1 MICFYLHKVLGGQI
15 WTQTAKIEQNCCIFP
30 SLLKD
35 LNCHHRWELRNLW
48 QIKGSVACSDRNAFF
63 TSEKPKKYHA
73 WSCQNVCDALTF
85 LLDNIFIRFGTK
97 LYRQVVGIPNG
108 TNCAPLVA
116 DLFLFCYERDFMM
129 SLSDDKQ
136 ADVIDAFNTTSRY
149 LDVILNINNVYFDN
163 MVSQIYPSELQLNKA
178 NASDTEAAFLDLH
191 LSISND
197 IVSTKIYD
205 KRDDFD
211 FEIVN
216 FPFLDGDVPRSTSY
230 GVYIS
235 QLIRFARASSYV
247 ADLNTR
253 NKLLTQKLLKQGYRY
268 HKLRKTFSKF
278 YRRYYDLI
286 SKFQVGLKS
295 LLRQGLSEPDFYGD
309 LVYKLKK
316 IVGSNNFSAQF
327 IKIISHY
334 KKIGYNIN
342 VSQQTAC
349 LVVNPITV
357 GNFAFL
363 FNCTPVGRISDSMMV
378 PTWRLIYWWD
388 GRGLMLWLFVGPTGV
403 YLLDFFCSGIQFN
416 LLLSP
421 YPCFISLFYL
431 DLYV

>member
-1 MICFYLHKVLGGQI
+1 
-15 WTQTAKIEQNCCIFP
+15 
-30 SLLKD
+30 
-35 LNCHHRWELRNLW
+35 
-48 QIKGSVACSDRNAFF
+48 
-63 TSEKPKKYHA
+63 
-73 WSCQNVCDALTF
+73 
-85 LLDNIFIRFGTK
+85 
-97 LYRQVVGIPNG
+97 
-108 TNCAPLVA
+108 
-116 DLFLFCYERDFMM
+116 M

-149 LDVILNINNVYFDN
+149 LDNILNINNVYFEN

-247 ADLNTR
+247 TDFNTR

-278 YRRYYDLI
+278 YRRY
-286 SKFQVGLKS
+286 F
-295 LLRQGLSEPDFYGD
+295 
-309 LVYKLKK
+309 
-316 IVGSNNFSAQF
+316 
-327 IKIISHY
+327 
-334 KKIGYNIN
+334 
-342 VSQQTAC
+342 
-349 LVVNPITV
+349 
-357 GNFAFL
+357 FL
-363 FNCTPVGRISDSMMV
+363 FFFIFFFFFYSFLFFFSCYCFILPIHWCVG
-378 PTWRLIYWWD
+378 
-388 GRGLMLWLFVGPTGV
+388 GRGGP
-403 YLLDFFCSGIQFN
+403 
-416 LLLSP
+416 SP
-421 YPCFISLFYL
+421 SHTLQTTIFL
-431 DLYV
+431 